1 MRIVNVLEAAVPLSR
16 YADPAIA
23 SDDLDTSVVAVIT
36 DVIRGGRPVVGLGYG
51 SVGRYAQ
58 GGLIRARFAPR
69 LLQAPDG
76 ACADASTGNLDPAL
90 AWRAMMAG
98 EKPGGHGERCVA
110 VGALDMAIWDA
121 AAKIADEPLC
131 RHIARR
137 RAGAAPPAR
146 VPVYAGG
153 GYLYPRDDEARL
165 ADEARAC
172 VALGFNRIK
181 IKIGGAD
188 LDADRRRIETVLARL
203 PTDAGLA
210 VDAMNAY
217 GPGSAQAAAR
227 ALSGYGLWWFEDI
240 CDPLDFE
247 TLADVAAS
255 YPSPIAA
262 GEALFS
268 PQEARLLARHGGL
281 RPDRDVLVFD
291 PAHCYGLT
299 AYVRIVEEFLA
310 RGWPARAFWPHGGHL
325 FGLHVAAG
333 LGLGG
338 AELNPFAFQP
348 FCGMAEGGRIVDGM
362 ADLPQAPGIGFEA
375 HVGVAALLRRVF
387 PDLRLGP

>member
-1 MRIVNVLEAAVPLSR
+1 MPLSR

-23 SDDLDTSVVAVIT
+23 SGDLDTSVVAVIT

-98 EKPGGHGERCVA
+98 EKPAATASAASPSGRWTWPSGMPPPRSRTSRYAAISPAGG
-110 VGALDMAIWDA
+110 
-121 AAKIADEPLC
+121 
-131 RHIARR
+131 RR
-137 RAGAAPPAR
+137 PPAR

-268 PQEARLLARHGGL
+268 PQEARCWRGMA
-281 RPDRDVLVFD
+281 
-291 PAHCYGLT
+291 AC
-299 AYVRIVEEFLA
+299 VRIA
-310 RGWPARAFWPHGGHL
+310 MYWSSIP
-325 FGLHVAAG
+325 
-333 LGLGG
+333 
-338 AELNPFAFQP
+338 
-348 FCGMAEGGRIVDGM
+348 RI
-362 ADLPQAPGIGFEA
+362 ATA
-375 HVGVAALLRRVF
+375 
-387 PDLRLGP
+387 

>member
-1 MRIVNVLEAAVPLSR
+1 M
-16 YADPAIA
+16 
-23 SDDLDTSVVAVIT
+23 
-36 DVIRGGRPVVGLGYG
+36 VGLGYG

-137 RAGAAPPAR
+137 RAGVAPPAR

-203 PTDAGLA
+203 PTDGRLA

-217 GPGSAQAAAR
+217 GPASARAAAR
-227 ALSGYGLWWFEDI
+227 MLSGYGLWWFEDI

-255 YPSPIAA
+255 YPSPTPPARPCSRCRRRACWRGMAACVRIATCWCSIPRIATASRPMFESSRNSWRAA
-262 GEALFS
+262 GPRGRSGRMAGTCS
-268 PQEARLLARHGGL
+268 ACTWR
-281 RPDRDVLVFD
+281 RDW
-291 PAHCYGLT
+291 
-299 AYVRIVEEFLA
+299 
-310 RGWPARAFWPHGGHL
+310 GW
-325 FGLHVAAG
+325 AA
-333 LGLGG
+333 
-338 AELNPFAFQP
+338 PS
-348 FCGMAEGGRIVDGM
+348 
-362 ADLPQAPGIGFEA
+362 
-375 HVGVAALLRRVF
+375 
-387 PDLRLGP
+387 

>member
-1 MRIVNVLEAAVPLSR
+1 MPP
-16 YADPAIA
+16 Y
-23 SDDLDTSVVAVIT
+23 
-36 DVIRGGRPVVGLGYG
+36 RP
-51 SVGRYAQ
+51 
-58 GGLIRARFAPR
+58 P
-69 LLQAPDG
+69 
-76 ACADASTGNLDPAL
+76 
-90 AWRAMMAG
+90 
-98 EKPGGHGERCVA
+98 
-110 VGALDMAIWDA
+110 
-121 AAKIADEPLC
+121 
-131 RHIARR
+131 
-137 RAGAAPPAR
+137 AGAPPPAR

-262 GEALFS
+262 GEACS
-268 PQEARLLARHGGL
+268 RRRRRACWRGMA
-281 RPDRDVLVFD
+281 
-291 PAHCYGLT
+291 AC
-299 AYVRIVEEFLA
+299 VRIA
-310 RGWPARAFWPHGGHL
+310 MYWSSIP
-325 FGLHVAAG
+325 
-333 LGLGG
+333 
-338 AELNPFAFQP
+338 
-348 FCGMAEGGRIVDGM
+348 RI
-362 ADLPQAPGIGFEA
+362 ATA
-375 HVGVAALLRRVF
+375 
-387 PDLRLGP
+387 

>member
-1 MRIVNVLEAAVPLSR
+1 MSWKPPCLSR
-16 YADPAIA
+16 YADPATA
-23 SDDLDTSVVAVIT
+23 PGDLDTSVVAVLT
-36 DVIRGGRPVVGLGYG
+36 DVMRGGRPVVGLGYG

-98 EKPGGHGERCVA
+98 EKGGHGERCVA

-137 RAGAAPPAR
+137 RAAPPAR

-203 PTDAGLA
+203 PTDGRLA

-217 GPGSAQAAAR
+217 GPASAAVRLWPVVVRGHLRPAGFRDAGGRGGQ
-227 ALSGYGLWWFEDI
+227 LSV
-240 CDPLDFE
+240 
-247 TLADVAAS
+247 ADRRRRGPVL
-255 YPSPIAA
+255 AA
-262 GEALFS
+262 GGACWRGM
-268 PQEARLLARHGGL
+268 AA
-281 RPDRDVLVFD
+281 
-291 PAHCYGLT
+291 C
-299 AYVRIVEEFLA
+299 VRIATCWCSIPRIATASRPMFESS
-310 RGWPARAFWPHGGHL
+310 RNSWR
-325 FGLHVAAG
+325 AAG
-333 LGLGG
+333 PRGRSGR
-338 AELNPFAFQP
+338 
-348 FCGMAEGGRIVDGM
+348 MAGTCSACTWRRDWGW
-362 ADLPQAPGIGFEA
+362 AAPS
-375 HVGVAALLRRVF
+375 
-387 PDLRLGP
+387 

>member
-23 SDDLDTSVVAVIT
+23 SGDLDTSVVAVIT

-137 RAGAAPPAR
+137 RGRRAAGPRAGVRGRRLSLSARRRGPPGGR
-146 VPVYAGG
+146 GAG
-153 GYLYPRDDEARL
+153 LR
-165 ADEARAC
+165 RAG
-172 VALGFNRIK
+172 VQP
-181 IKIGGAD
+181 D
-188 LDADRRRIETVLARL
+188 QDQDRRRGSGRRSPPHRDGIGAAAHGRRPGGGCDERL
-203 PTDAGLA
+203 RTRQRAG
-210 VDAMNAY
+210 
-217 GPGSAQAAAR
+217 GAR

-262 GEALFS
+262 GEAHS
-268 PQEARLLARHGGL
+268 RRRRRACWRGMA
-281 RPDRDVLVFD
+281 
-291 PAHCYGLT
+291 AC
-299 AYVRIVEEFLA
+299 VRIA
-310 RGWPARAFWPHGGHL
+310 MYWSSIP
-325 FGLHVAAG
+325 
-333 LGLGG
+333 
-338 AELNPFAFQP
+338 
-348 FCGMAEGGRIVDGM
+348 RI
-362 ADLPQAPGIGFEA
+362 ATA
-375 HVGVAALLRRVF
+375 
-387 PDLRLGP
+387 

>member
-1 MRIVNVLEAAVPLSR
+1 
-16 YADPAIA
+16 
-23 SDDLDTSVVAVIT
+23 
-36 DVIRGGRPVVGLGYG
+36 
-51 SVGRYAQ
+51 
-58 GGLIRARFAPR
+58 
-69 LLQAPDG
+69 
-76 ACADASTGNLDPAL
+76 
-90 AWRAMMAG
+90 
-98 EKPGGHGERCVA
+98 
-110 VGALDMAIWDA
+110 MAIWDA

-137 RAGAAPPAR
+137 RAEGATPAPRAGVRGRRLSLSAR
-146 VPVYAGG
+146 RRGPPGG
-153 GYLYPRDDEARL
+153 RGA
-165 ADEARAC
+165 AC

-268 PQEARLLARHGGL
+268 PQEARCWRGMA
-281 RPDRDVLVFD
+281 
-291 PAHCYGLT
+291 AC
-299 AYVRIVEEFLA
+299 VRIA
-310 RGWPARAFWPHGGHL
+310 MYWSSIP
-325 FGLHVAAG
+325 
-333 LGLGG
+333 
-338 AELNPFAFQP
+338 
-348 FCGMAEGGRIVDGM
+348 RI
-362 ADLPQAPGIGFEA
+362 ATA
-375 HVGVAALLRRVF
+375 
-387 PDLRLGP
+387 

>member
-1 MRIVNVLEAAVPLSR
+1 M
-16 YADPAIA
+16 
-23 SDDLDTSVVAVIT
+23 
-36 DVIRGGRPVVGLGYG
+36 VGLGYG

-98 EKPGGHGERCVA
+98 EKRAATASAASPSGRWTWPSGMPPPRSRTSRYAAISPAAGRAWRRPACRCT
-110 VGALDMAIWDA
+110 
-121 AAKIADEPLC
+121 
-131 RHIARR
+131 
-137 RAGAAPPAR
+137 
-146 VPVYAGG
+146 GG

-203 PTDAGLA
+203 PTDGRLA

-217 GPGSAQAAAR
+217 GPASARAAAR
-227 ALSGYGLWWFEDI
+227 MLSGYGLWWFEDI

-268 PQEARLLARHGGL
+268 LPERACWRGMA
-281 RPDRDVLVFD
+281 
-291 PAHCYGLT
+291 AC
-299 AYVRIVEEFLA
+299 VRIATCWCSIPRIATASRPMFESS
-310 RGWPARAFWPHGGHL
+310 RNSWR
-325 FGLHVAAG
+325 AAG
-333 LGLGG
+333 PRGRSGR
-338 AELNPFAFQP
+338 
-348 FCGMAEGGRIVDGM
+348 MAGTCSACTWRRDWGW
-362 ADLPQAPGIGFEA
+362 AAPS
-375 HVGVAALLRRVF
+375 
-387 PDLRLGP
+387 